1 MDYNYKYD
9 TEMDAINS
17 HYLYGIN
24 WDFELAKLQVK
35 RLENTGEPQKK
46 FVARTLNEFTDSPTF
61 ETMRIAEQY
70 LMNENVTISNRERP
84 ALGVAGTV
92 SQHPLLANTK
102 LKHPFMYNLVEQKV
116 NFLLSREMSIESS
129 NRDYATKISEYF
141 DKSFHRQLKTL
152 GQSAVPFGIAWL
164 QVYYNSSGELKF
176 KHIPSHEVIPFW
188 RDSEH
193 RELDAVVR
201 YYVVNVYNDEGI
213 PREVTKIEYY
223 TDEGVW
229 YYEKD
234 ENGISVDP
242 KHSVYP
248 QPNFFVNVEDTELK
262 QVQDTDEEIEEFPT
276 MWSKIPFVAFKYN
289 HYEVSLLQWVRSL
302 IDEYD
307 QITSELSNNI
317 KDFPNSF
324 KVVKGYSGED
334 EDAFNVRLATSRTAF
349 LTSDEGSDMKVL
361 TMPLDYEGVRTVS
374 ERLRKDIYDG
384 GKGLD
389 PQEANFGHASGVAI
403 RYRYLGLV
411 QDCMA
416 MGNEFQE
423 ALEKLLYFINIDIRM
438 KGGEDYSKER
448 VDFIFNTDAIM
459 NETETITNIR
469 NSVGIISD
477 ETLVAMHPYT
487 TDAQAE
493 FERLKLQREEQM
505 KQFGTDDPLGTGNRE
520 FGSDMTA
527 EAFLEAESKGTGLDI
542 KKRG

>member
-1 MDYNYKYD
+1 M
-9 TEMDAINS
+9 
-17 HYLYGIN
+17 
-24 WDFELAKLQVK
+24 
-35 RLENTGEPQKK
+35 
-46 FVARTLNEFTDSPTF
+46 
-61 ETMRIAEQY
+61 
-70 LMNENVTISNRERP
+70 
-84 ALGVAGTV
+84 
-92 SQHPLLANTK
+92 
-102 LKHPFMYNLVEQKV
+102 
-116 NFLLSREMSIESS
+116 
-129 NRDYATKISEYF
+129 
-141 DKSFHRQLKTL
+141 
-152 GQSAVPFGIAWL
+152 GQSAVPFGLAWL

-193 RELDAVVR
+193 RELDAVIR
-201 YYVVNVYNDEGI
+201 YYVVNVYNDEGTS
-213 PREVTKIEYY
+213 REVTKIEYY
-223 TDEGVW
+223 TEEGVW

-423 ALEKLLYFINIDIRM
+423 ALEKLLYFIDIDIRM

-505 KQFGTDDPLGTGNRE
+505 EQFGTDDPLGTGNRE